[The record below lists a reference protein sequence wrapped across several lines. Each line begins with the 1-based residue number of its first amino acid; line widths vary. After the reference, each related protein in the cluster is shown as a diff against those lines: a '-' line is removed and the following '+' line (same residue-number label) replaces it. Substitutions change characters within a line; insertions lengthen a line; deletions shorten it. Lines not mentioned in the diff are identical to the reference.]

1 MSTHKY
7 MYVLLLVGETKKMV
21 TLTILDDLEPED
33 NESIIISLIRTEG
46 GSQILP
52 SFDTVTVIILASDN
66 VAGIISFQTAS
77 RSVIGREGG
86 FFVLATLSVCNSHFH
101 LCAVCLLQLTAVV
114 CITIQRMPAS
124 RQ

>member
-33 NESIIISLIRTEG
+33 NESIIISLIHTEG
-46 GSQILP
+46 GSRILP

-86 FFVLATLSVCNSHFH
+86 FFVLTTLSVCNSRFH
-101 LCAVCLLQLTAVV
+101 LHSFCLLQLTAVV

-124 RQ
+124 RE